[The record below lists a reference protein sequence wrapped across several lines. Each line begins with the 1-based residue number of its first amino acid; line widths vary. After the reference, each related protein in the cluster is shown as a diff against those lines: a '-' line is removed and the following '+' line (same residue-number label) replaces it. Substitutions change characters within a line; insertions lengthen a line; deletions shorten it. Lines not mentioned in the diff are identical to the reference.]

1 MKTGQ
6 SLRGAARLAFDAVD
20 GVTNIVED
28 MYRNIAAASPP
39 IGEGP
44 TGSARGIAGF
54 VHATIRGINGIT
66 RESVDLVL
74 GQLAESLDDIAPPGP
89 GREAVVS
96 ALNGVV
102 GDYLLSSDNP
112 LALTM
117 QWRQFGSPLPMDRDE
132 LRLRVDKP
140 SRHLLITVHG
150 LCMND
155 AQWRRSGHDHSPVLA
170 EVLQATSAMA
180 PTSRAHIPAQLTT
193 YSASIAP

>member
-1 MKTGQ
+1 M
-6 SLRGAARLAFDAVD
+6 LASEA
-20 GVTNIVED
+20 
-28 MYRNIAAASPP
+28 
-39 IGEGP
+39 
-44 TGSARGIAGF
+44 
-54 VHATIRGINGIT
+54 

-112 LALTM
+112 LALEM

-155 AQWRRSGHDHSPVLA
+155 RQWTRNGHNHAAYQARRLGATQVDLHMQAEPVDRR
-170 EVLQATSAMA
+170 VL
-180 PTSRAHIPAQLTT
+180 
-193 YSASIAP
+193 